1 MSFKT
6 SVNIRFDVGKD
17 EFINRYIPTP
27 SHTDVLKGLLDGF
40 LKDRDRAHIIVG
52 AYGTGKSLLAT
63 LVSTIFS
70 KSVSTSD
77 IEKLS
82 SKFNHFDDYIAEQI
96 RRTSEVDRKYIPVLL
111 TGNEGRFRQAIL
123 SNILKALQKE
133 GIEIVLPGVSKKI
146 LEVISTWS
154 KEYPDTYKSFVSLLG
169 AEGKKINEWTNDI
182 REQNEEAIKWFYSIF
197 PKMTSGA
204 TFETGYNEAF
214 LTQMEHITEILDKND
229 LGLIIV
235 HDEFGRILQS
245 LNHASLNETMQD
257 IQDLAELTNRSKSI
271 QFMLITH
278 KSLRQYFTGMNEE
291 VAKEFQRIEKRFR
304 QYSIMS
310 DQATFLKIAEVILT
324 ENLQEKPRVSQEDF
338 EVVIEKLKEYP
349 LFPSLNPRERGN
361 IIAKSMY
368 PLHPVALYVL
378 PELSSVFGQN
388 ERTLFTFLESE
399 ETAGLLNHISK
410 TDSYYLSYQ
419 LFDYFF
425 SDASENDVDQ
435 DVSQHILLYKKAIAR
450 IPDKLTDKKSALS
463 ILKFISIWNLC
474 KLQKEQ
480 KLSTEFLAFAMK
492 MDKDNLEPILNILSK
507 QKVVRFNRLG
517 DYWEIHAGSAVD
529 LNEKIANKKSEYVAT
544 KVDILKCLQRNL
556 TKKYYFAERYNDEK
570 DMTRYAKVEILLE
583 SDLSSLNLLN
593 PNYYTA
599 DLNLYFVIPENSPSF
614 ELESE
619 IQKLSPSKKDVFAI
633 HSKPLNTILS
643 EIYDS
648 NIIESLMKD
657 KELLL
662 EDKGIRE
669 ELIILQKETNYVIKK
684 YLSAFSKF
692 DEGIIWL
699 STQTQKH
706 INSEIEL
713 SDLLTEICYSLY
725 REAPRIINDSFN
737 RMNASS
743 QQKVGAKTVIDA
755 ILQNPSKERFGIEGS
770 GPAYAIYAAVFKN
783 NANFDKNVN
792 SLDYNE
798 ISYGPY
804 RLLRQSLIRL
814 LDEKPKGSFADIIN
828 VFTSSPFGI
837 RKPIIP
843 ILLVAMLRDRW
854 NEFML
859 YRNEIFVPGLNGER
873 LYEILEEE
881 GVENY
886 QYIFEQIDEKYISF
900 FNRIENT
907 FSNHIEERL
916 EGVNNSRLIQICGTL
931 IKWLRSLPR
940 FTQISSSVNDEFSF
954 VRDIIRR
961 TEVKPQQAI
970 AELYELFNDD
980 RFIKLLRIK
989 EYAENFINE
998 FKADLVSYILEV
1010 IDATSI
1016 EHVIEWANNQ
1026 HEYLK
1031 KNNEFVRTLVTV
1043 ENNDQWIERF
1053 LELFTGVLVEDWSDK
1068 TFEKFNREIIQS
1080 YKTAVSFLDVEDSTD
1095 AESTNNENLN
1105 YITIGVGD
1113 KTKVISKVDFSVKT
1127 NTVYTNIDRI
1137 IRNAGRN
1144 IPKNELEYMIYLL
1157 LEKYVE

>member
-17 EFINRYIPTP
+17 EFIKRYIPTP
-27 SHTDVLKGLLDGF
+27 SHTDVLRGLLDGF
-40 LKDRDRAHIIVG
+40 IKDANRAHIIVG

-63 LVSTIFS
+63 VVSTIVS
-70 KSVSTSD
+70 KSASTSD
-77 IEKLS
+77 IEKLA

-96 RRTSEVDRKYIPVLL
+96 RKTSKITKKYIPVLL

-123 SNILKALQKE
+123 SNIVKTLQKE
-133 GIEIVLPGVSKKI
+133 GLEVVLPGVSKKI
-146 LEVISTWS
+146 LEAVSKWS
-154 KEYPDTYKSFVSLLG
+154 NEYLETYKSFISMLE
-169 AEGKKINEWTNDI
+169 AEGKRIDEWTNEI
-182 REQNEEAIKWFYSIF
+182 REQKEEAIKWFYSVF
-197 PKMTSGA
+197 PKLTSGA
-204 TFETGYNEAF
+204 NFETGYNEAF
-214 LTQMEHITEILDKND
+214 LTQMEHITEILDKNN

-235 HDEFGRILQS
+235 HDEFGRFLQG
-245 LNHASLNETMQD
+245 LNHSSLNETMQD
-257 IQDLAELTNRSKSI
+257 IQDLAELTNRSKSL

-278 KSLRQYFTGMNEE
+278 KSLRQYFTVMHEE

-304 QYSIMS
+304 QYNIVS

-324 ENLQEKPRVSQEDF
+324 ENLREKPKVSQKDYD
-338 EVVIEKLKEYP
+338 VAIDNLKKYP
-349 LFPSLNPRERGN
+349 LFPSLNPSERGN
-361 IIAKSMY
+361 IIVKSMY

-399 ETAGLLNHISK
+399 ETGGLINHISK

-425 SDASENDVDQ
+425 SDASENDVDL

-450 IPDKLTDKKSALS
+450 IPDKLTDKKSAISL
-463 ILKFISIWNLC
+463 LKFISIWNLC

-480 KLSTEFLAFAMK
+480 KLSTEFLAFAMQ
-492 MDKDNLEPILNILSK
+492 MDKDILDPLLSILSK
-507 QKVVRFNRLG
+507 QKVIRFNRLG
-517 DYWEIHAGSAVD
+517 EYWEIHTGSAVD
-529 LNEKIANKKSEYVAT
+529 LQEKIANKKSEYIAT
-544 KVDILKCLQRNL
+544 KSDILKGLQRNL

-570 DMTRYAKVEILLE
+570 DMTRYAKVELILE
-583 SDLSSLNLLN
+583 SDLSRLNLLK
-593 PNYYTA
+593 PNQYTS
-599 DLNLYFVIPENSPSF
+599 DLNLYFVIPENSISV

-619 IQKLSPSKKDVFAI
+619 ILKLSPSEKDVFAI
-633 HSKPLNTILS
+633 HSKPLTSILS
-643 EIYDS
+643 EIYES
-648 NIIESLMKD
+648 NIIESLMRD

-669 ELIILQKETNYVIKK
+669 ELIILLKETNHVIKR
-684 YLSAFSKF
+684 YLSAFF
-692 DEGIIWL
+692 EFEEDIIWI
-699 STQTQKH
+699 SSRTKKQIK
-706 INSEIEL
+706 SEIEL
-713 SDLLTEICYSLY
+713 SEFLTEICYSLY
-725 REAPRIINDSFN
+725 REAPRIINDTFN

-743 QQKVGAKTVIDA
+743 QQKAGAKTLIDA
-755 ILQNPSKERFGIEGS
+755 ILKNPNKEGFGIEGN

-783 NANFDKNVN
+783 NDNFDRNVN
-792 SLDYNE
+792 SLDYYE
-798 ISYGPY
+798 ITYGPY
-804 RLLRQSLIRL
+804 RLLRQTLIRL
-814 LDEKPKGSFADIIN
+814 LDEKPKGSFADVIN
-828 VFTSSPFGI
+828 VFTSRPFGI

-859 YRNEIFVPGLNGER
+859 YRNEIFVPGLNGEK

-886 QYIFEQIDEKYISF
+886 QYIFEQIDERYISF
-900 FNRIENT
+900 FNNIENH
-907 FSNHIEERL
+907 FSNYIEERL

-940 FTQISSSVNDEFSF
+940 FTQISSSVNDEFSC
-954 VRDIIRR
+954 VRDIIRK

-970 AELYELFNDD
+970 AELYELFNSD
-980 RFIKLLRIK
+980 RFIELLRIK
-989 EYAENFINE
+989 EYAEDFINQY
-998 FKADLVSYILEV
+998 KVNLVSFILEV
-1010 IDATSI
+1010 TDANSI
-1016 EHVIEWANNQ
+1016 EHLFEWANTQ

-1031 KNNEFVRTLVTV
+1031 KNNELVRTLVTV
-1043 ENNDQWIERF
+1043 ESNDQWVESF

-1068 TFEKFNREIIQS
+1068 TLEKFYRELTQD
-1080 YKTAVSFLDVEDSTD
+1080 YKTAVRFSQVDESNGV
-1095 AESTNNENLN
+1095 ESTKNEDLD
-1105 YITIGVGD
+1105 YITIGFGD